1 MQWVKLPQ
9 VDKLVAT
16 HNKLMNIPYYEWDA
30 LDKETQKFHKSLQYI
45 KENSVT
51 VNNMKETL
59 RLAAG
64 MRELMEMLEEF
75 YKDGR
80 FTEHTELENAVM
92 DLIHDVHLKYYP
104 NSVIREQGVHHDI

>member
-16 HNKLMNIPYYEWDA
+16 HNKLMDLPYYDFKNINKEI
-30 LDKETQKFHKSLQYI
+30 DKFNNSLQYI

-51 VNNMKETL
+51 VHNMKETL
-59 RLAAG
+59 ALAAG

-75 YKDGR
+75 YKDGKFR
-80 FTEHTELENAVM
+80 EHTDYENAVT
-92 DLIHDVHLKYYP
+92 DFIHDMHLVHYKD
-104 NSVIREQGVHHDI
+104 SVINE

>member
-16 HNKLMNIPYYEWDA
+16 HNKLMGLPYYDFENISKEI
-30 LDKETQKFHKSLQYI
+30 DKFDNSLQYI

-51 VNNMKETL
+51 VHNMKETL
-59 RLAAG
+59 ALAAG

-75 YKDGR
+75 YKDGK
-80 FTEHTELENAVM
+80 FKEHTDYENAVT
-92 DLIHDVHLKYYP
+92 DFIHDMHLVHYKD
-104 NSVIREQGVHHDI
+104 SVITE